1 MRRFG
6 FRLVLLI
13 LAFAGEASAGAQA
26 APVASAVPVAPGAPA
41 TTAGEI
47 AEKARRA
54 FDLGHAQEAIEGFS
68 QAYEMSGE
76 ASLLFDIAEA
86 HRALGH
92 QALALRMYQNYLR
105 RDPNGQHREMA
116 KKQIREL
123 ESGGQSNEHT
133 TASPTPVATPL
144 PRPPSPPTTPA
155 TARTELAVR
164 PAPAPATP
172 APQPWP
178 ASTSPLMFAAAPTP
192 AAAATGVDLEG
203 KPGPAGASSPN
214 SVHPWIPWALAG
226 TTIALGAGAI
236 VYGRSASNHYDDLSA
251 SCGQTATGCTSDQVQ
266 EVKSRAFKANVL
278 WALAGLAAVGAGV
291 VIYVDTRDAGLSAL
305 WTF

>member
-1 MRRFG
+1 VRRFG
-6 FRLVLLI
+6 FRLVVLI
-13 LAFAGEASAGAQA
+13 LAFAGEASVDAQA
-26 APVASAVPVAPGAPA
+26 APVASVA
-41 TTAGEI
+41 TAAGI

-54 FDLGHAQEAIEGFS
+54 FNLGHAQEAIEGFS

-76 ASLLFDIAEA
+76 AKLLFDIAEA

-92 QALALRMYQNYLR
+92 QAQALRMYQNYLR
-105 RDPNGQHREMA
+105 RDPDGQHREMA

-123 ESGGQSNEHT
+123 ESGGQSNEHA
-133 TASPTPVATPL
+133 TASPALVATPL
-144 PRPPSPPTTPA
+144 PRPPGPA
-155 TARTELAVR
+155 PAPARTELAVR
-164 PAPAPATP
+164 PAQSPPPTTP

-178 ASTSPLMFAAAPTP
+178 ASSSPLMLAAEPAPTAAP
-192 AAAATGVDLEG
+192 TGVDLEG
-203 KPGPAGASSPN
+203 KPGPAAASSAN

-236 VYGRSASNHYDDLSA
+236 VYGRSASSRYDDLSG

-278 WALAGLAAVGAGV
+278 WALAGLAAVGTGV
-291 VIYVDTRDAGLSAL
+291 VIYVDARDAGLSAL

>member
-1 MRRFG
+1 LGVFVRRFG
-6 FRLVLLI
+6 FRLVVLI
-13 LAFAGEASAGAQA
+13 FAFAGEASVDAQA
-26 APVASAVPVAPGAPA
+26 APVASVA
-41 TTAGEI
+41 TAAGI

-54 FDLGHAQEAIEGFS
+54 FNLGHAQEAIEGFS

-76 ASLLFDIAEA
+76 AKLLFDIAEA

-92 QALALRMYQNYLR
+92 QAQALRMYQNYLR
-105 RDPNGQHREMA
+105 RDPDGQHREMA

-123 ESGGQSNEHT
+123 ESGGQFNEHS
-133 TASPTPVATPL
+133 TASTAPVATPL
-144 PRPPSPPTTPA
+144 PRPPGPA
-155 TARTELAVR
+155 PAPARTELAVR
-164 PAPAPATP
+164 PAQSPPATTP

-178 ASTSPLMFAAAPTP
+178 ASSSPLMLAAEPAPTAAP
-192 AAAATGVDLEG
+192 TGVDLEG
-203 KPGPAGASSPN
+203 KPAPAAASSAN

-236 VYGRSASNHYDDLSA
+236 VYGRSASSRYDDLSG
-251 SCGQTATGCTSDQVQ
+251 SCGQTSTGCTSDQVQ

-278 WALAGLAAVGAGV
+278 WALAGLAAVGTGV
-291 VIYVDTRDAGLSAL
+291 VIYVDARDAGLSAL